1 MAVKSNQ
8 TIVWSRD
15 AKAYARFLAGLLG
28 LPEPK
33 RVHHFEVVTT
43 ANGLKRR
50 RADKESNIG
59 TPLRTAGST
68 TGPIPRDAGRARST
82 ATTPVAAS
90 VSRTRAAISWRSS
103 LRL

>member
-1 MAVKSNQ
+1 MTGTKSNGEKSDLWFRA
-8 TIVWSRD
+8 TACFRRD
-15 AKAYARFLAGLLG
+15 DGHWRIT
-28 LPEPK
+28 
-33 RVHHFEVVTT
+33 HIH
-43 ANGLKRR
+43 KRR

-59 TPLRTAGST
+59 IPLRTAGST